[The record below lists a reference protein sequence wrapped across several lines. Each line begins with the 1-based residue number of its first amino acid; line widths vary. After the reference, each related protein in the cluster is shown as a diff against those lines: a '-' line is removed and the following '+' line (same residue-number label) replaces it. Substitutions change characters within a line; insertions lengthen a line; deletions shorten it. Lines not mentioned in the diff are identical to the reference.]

1 MRLHYDKTQADGQ
14 SDIEVILLKSM
25 RAGGSS
31 EEQVVD
37 IDDAT
42 HKAIAGLKE
51 EMNERMAGLTSR
63 KLRLALLAELVDE
76 FLTNEEHSEKAPAA
90 DKRNKGKMKRVQ

>member
-1 MRLHYDKTQADGQ
+1 M
-14 SDIEVILLKSM
+14 
-25 RAGGSS
+25 
-31 EEQVVD
+31 VD

-42 HKAIAGLKE
+42 HQAIAGLKE

-76 FLTNEEHSEKAPAA
+76 FLMRSSRR
-90 DKRNKGKMKRVQ
+90 KRRLPKNPRRGR

>member
-1 MRLHYDKTQADGQ
+1 M
-14 SDIEVILLKSM
+14 
-25 RAGGSS
+25 
-31 EEQVVD
+31 VD

-76 FLTNEEHSEKAPAA
+76 FLTNEEQSEKALAA
-90 DKRNKGKMKRVQ
+90 KKPKKGKVKRVQ

>member
-1 MRLHYDKTQADGQ
+1 M
-14 SDIEVILLKSM
+14 
-25 RAGGSS
+25 
-31 EEQVVD
+31 VD

-42 HKAIAGLKE
+42 HQAIASLKE

-76 FLTNEEHSEKAPAA
+76 FLTNEEQSKKAPAA
-90 DKRNKGKMKRVQ
+90 EKRKKGKMKRVQ